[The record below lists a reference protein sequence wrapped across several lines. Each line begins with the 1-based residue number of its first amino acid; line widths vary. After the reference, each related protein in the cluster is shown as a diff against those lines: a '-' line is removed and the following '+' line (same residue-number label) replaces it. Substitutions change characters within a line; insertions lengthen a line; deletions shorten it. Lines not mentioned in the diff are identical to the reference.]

1 MSKLWQLV
9 WRFEGPA
16 EGTATTIL
24 TLCPRFFLPHQGIYK
39 IFSTLLIR
47 QVPPSIQQALL
58 FFCLQNFS
66 YVHQANFT
74 YSVDDI
80 TETAYLKIEFG
91 PAGFR
96 IAPEGPMKKG
106 GHHIRM
112 IFSCIDYL

>member
-1 MSKLWQLV
+1 MGIAIGVVLRRTRERYCHHHHRLSSEVL
-9 WRFEGPA
+9 
-16 EGTATTIL
+16 
-24 TLCPRFFLPHQGIYK
+24 LPHQGIYK

-47 QVPPSIQQALL
+47 QVPPHTRTA

-106 GHHIRM
+106 GHHI
-112 IFSCIDYL
+112 